1 LLLST
6 LAPGCVIPISS
17 VGPDAAGANSSSDGG
32 LVTADGAS
40 NAGLPWT
47 SVTGTLAGMDSECGN
62 LSNLSA
68 KPDEDLL
75 IAGIALKGLWASGDG
90 GGHWQALG
98 TSAGSATITH
108 RPTSIAY
115 DPQDSM
121 RYWESGIYGNSG
133 GVYETRDDG
142 KTFVQLGTVRHTDQ
156 VSVDFSDPNR
166 QTILAGGHEQAM
178 TLNRSTD
185 GGMTWT
191 NVGAGL
197 PANTNCT
204 HPLVI
209 DGQTHLVGCG
219 GYGGGPSGVYRTT
232 NGGAN
237 WTQVTAS
244 GGANEPLRASDGSIY
259 WASPDGNGMTRGTA
273 DGQQWTNVVGSG
285 VIASVRPIELPDR
298 RLATL
303 GSRSVVVS
311 SDHGATWSS
320 ASSTL
325 PYSDAFGVVYS
336 VQRKAFYV
344 WHFTCGDGAVPV
356 PPDAIMRFDFDY
368 QKR

>member
-1 LLLST
+1 MLLPT
-6 LAPGCVIPISS
+6 LAVGCVIPLSTI
-17 VGPDAAGANSSSDGG
+17 GPTADAGSSSDGG
-32 LVTADGAS
+32 PGWTNVTS
-40 NAGLPWT
+40 N
-47 SVTGTLAGMDSECGN
+47 LAGMVSECGN
-62 LSNLSA
+62 MSNLSA

-75 IAGIALKGLWASGDG
+75 IAGIALNGLWASTDG
-90 GGHWQALG
+90 GGSWHALG
-98 TSAGSATITH
+98 IDSASATITH
-108 RPTSIAY
+108 RPSCMTY

-142 KTFVQLGTVRHTDQ
+142 KTFVQLGTVHHTDQ

-232 NGGAN
+232 NGGAI

-259 WASPDGNGMTRGTA
+259 WASPSGNGMTRGTA
-273 DGQQWTNVVGSG
+273 DGRQWTTVVGSG
-285 VIASVRPIELPDR
+285 VIASVRPIELPDGR
-298 RLATL
+298 VATL
-303 GSRSVVVS
+303 GAGSVVVS
-311 SDHGATWSS
+311 SDHGVTWKPASS
-320 ASSTL
+320 AL
-325 PYSDAFGVVYS
+325 PYHDSIGVVYS
-336 VQRKAFYV
+336 AQRKAFYV
-344 WHFTCGDGAVPV
+344 WRFTCGNGAVPV

-368 QKR
+368 QKN